1 MGKRIVSRAR
11 GHGSRVY
18 QVRRKGYS
26 HRLTYPTGEGKAK
39 IIKLIHSPGHSAPLV
54 KIQMENKNKEIFYNA
69 AHKNAYEGQEI
80 SIGKTEKIRDGDI
93 IKLKDST
100 VGTRLYNI
108 ELTPGGSGKLV
119 RSSGGFVEVVR
130 NEKDR
135 IFLLMPSKKTIEV
148 NNECRA
154 TVGTIAGHG
163 RKEKPFV
170 KAGRR
175 FHAMKAKGRKWH
187 YTSAIK
193 TNAIDH
199 PFGGG
204 RGKRI
209 KSKIAKRNAP
219 PGAKVGHLRPKR
231 TGHRK

>member
-18 QVRRKGYS
+18 QVRRKGYMYKPS
-26 HRLTYPTGEGKAK
+26 YPTGEGKAK
-39 IIKLIHSPGHSAPLV
+39 IIKLIHSPGHSAPLA
-54 KIQMENKNKEIFYNA
+54 KLQMETPKKEIFYNQ
-69 AHKNAYEGQEI
+69 AHKNAYEGQVI
-80 SIGKTEKIRDGDI
+80 SVGKSEKISDGDI
-93 IKLKDST
+93 IRLKDLS
-100 VGTRLYNI
+100 VGNRIFNI
-108 ELTPGGSGKLV
+108 ELSPGGSGKLIKTA
-119 RSSGGFVEVVR
+119 GGFAEVLR
-130 NEKDR
+130 ADGNKTF
-135 IFLLMPSKKTIEV
+135 ILMPSKKTIEV
-148 NNECRA
+148 NSDCRV
-154 TVGTIAGHG
+154 TVGIIAGSG
-163 RKEKPFV
+163 RKEKPWV
-170 KAGRR
+170 KAGRK

-187 YTSAIK
+187 YTSPIK

-219 PGAKVGHLRPKR
+219 PGAKVGHLRPRR